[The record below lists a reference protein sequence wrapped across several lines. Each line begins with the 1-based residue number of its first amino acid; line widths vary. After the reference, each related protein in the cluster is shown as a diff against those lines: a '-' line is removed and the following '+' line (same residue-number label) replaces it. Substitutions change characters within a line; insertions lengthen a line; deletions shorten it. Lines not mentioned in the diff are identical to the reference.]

1 MLRRL
6 QEWKAG
12 QATAGRGRK
21 TASAGQGVGPQRD
34 NAPYDRG
41 RWTGALL
48 LLTLLA
54 ACSGGPAVSGP
65 MAVSAGRLPLVQGDG
80 TLEQGEPGAFEV
92 VGENETLVLSADP
105 VTLAFTVEDKRS
117 GYVWRS
123 NLTEVTDDDD
133 LNRTW
138 TAFAQSGISIDY
150 LDATA
155 EPERAS
161 LTRAEH
167 TLDYRRIDQ
176 GFEAV
181 LTFTEPG
188 ITLGV
193 RVRLEADGVS
203 VEVPF
208 DSIVQGNSEY
218 RLGQVHVYP
227 FFGAVR
233 EDARSGYMFLPDGAG
248 SLIDF
253 AVTSKAEAIF
263 RGRYYGADLGMTADV
278 PWSDTTLPAY
288 TLSVPVIG
296 MVHGEGEHGYLAI
309 VERGAAHGEAQ
320 AHLAGVITRF
330 NFLYNVFIYNESYF
344 RATNRSGA
352 GVTALQPNTNPVD
365 VRLMYRFLNGA
376 ESDVVGL
383 ANSYRAYLIA
393 RGALPEVVT
402 PAGELPIRLEFL
414 AGEREPFLLWQ
425 RFVPMTTV
433 AEMEAILDDLALPAS
448 DVVVY
453 GWQPMGASA
462 LAPETF
468 QLEAQLGR
476 GDALL
481 ALGDRVIADG
491 GQFGLYYNP
500 QAAIRDEPGYSPRND
515 LALTIT
521 DLSMRNV
528 HRWTPFYFFSQEA
541 QSRRYSALSGSIFSQ
556 GRAGLALD
564 GVGAIVHSDFRPGA
578 EVDRTAAVAR
588 YQALFADAGAQGRL
602 AFYRPNDYLFS
613 AMRAYYDMPLSNS
626 GYVFA
631 SRSAPFLPI
640 VLAGRVPAYGPAL
653 NFSSDIQA
661 DLLRLVDY
669 GVYPSYF
676 LSQGATAEIINT
688 RSAWIYS
695 SSYAQ
700 WEDEIR
706 RAYAWLAARLGPVRG
721 QAVVA
726 RQTLA
731 PGVVA
736 ITYTSNVR
744 LVVNHTEQPFSR
756 DGLEVPAR
764 DAIVTEV
771 GP

>member
-1 MLRRL
+1 
-6 QEWKAG
+6 
-12 QATAGRGRK
+12 
-21 TASAGQGVGPQRD
+21 
-34 NAPYDRG
+34 
-41 RWTGALL
+41 
-48 LLTLLA
+48 
-54 ACSGGPAVSGP
+54 